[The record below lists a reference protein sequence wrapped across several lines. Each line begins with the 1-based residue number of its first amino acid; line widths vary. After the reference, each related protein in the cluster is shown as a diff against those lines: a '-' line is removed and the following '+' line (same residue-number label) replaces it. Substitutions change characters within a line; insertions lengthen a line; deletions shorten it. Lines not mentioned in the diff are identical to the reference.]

1 MNQLHSRRNF
11 IKRASVLAA
20 ATAAVGKF
28 GGAASAFADDS
39 AKTAGGTLKTSLNA
53 YSFARL
59 LNDNLKN
66 RGPGVTLI
74 QVMEFAAKCK
84 FDGFDATG
92 YYFPTYPEVP
102 KDDYVKRLRTRAA
115 DLGIGISGTGVRN
128 NFTTSDKTVRAAAVQ
143 HIKEWVEVAAQLGAP
158 VIRVFSDTQMRAMT
172 WHDVAKG
179 YTYSQVQAWI
189 VEDLRECAG
198 HGKKFGVC
206 IGVQNHGDFIAT
218 GEQQV
223 ALMKAVNSDF
233 CKPIV
238 DTGYYKTPDPYVDMA
253 LVAPRAVNWQI
264 KQSPFGEDS
273 DIPTDLVRLLHIVR
287 DSGYHGYLPIETLSP
302 KGKPY
307 DPYTVVPAFL
317 KQLQDAI
324 AKTA

>member
-1 MNQLHSRRNF
+1 MNSYKRRDF
-11 IKRASVLAA
+11 IKCFSLFSFCALTGSGFDRGRAMVAQ
-20 ATAAVGKF
+20 ATKKV
-28 GGAASAFADDS
+28 
-39 AKTAGGTLKTSLNA
+39 TTGTLKTSLNA

-66 RGPGVTLI
+66 RGPGVTLL
-74 QVMEFAAKCK
+74 QVMEFAAKNR

-92 YYFPTYPEVP
+92 YYFPGYPARPGDAYIKSLKSKAV
-102 KDDYVKRLRTRAA
+102 

-143 HIKEWVEVAAQLGAP
+143 HIKEFTEVAAQLGAP
-158 VIRVFSDTQMRAMT
+158 VIRVFSDTQMRALT

-179 YTYSQVQAWI
+179 YTRDQVQDWI
-189 VEDLRECAG
+189 ADDLRQCAD
-198 HGKKFGVC
+198 HGKQFGVC

-218 GEQQV
+218 GEQQL
-223 ALMKAVNSDF
+223 ALMKAVGSDW

-238 DTGYYKTPDPYVDMA
+238 DTGYYKTPDPYADMA
-253 LVAPRAVNWQI
+253 LVAPLAVNWQI
-264 KQSPFGEDS
+264 KQSPLGEDS
-273 DIPTDLVRLLHIVR
+273 EIPTDLIKLLHIVR
-287 DSGYHGYLPIETLSP
+287 NSGYHGYLPIETLSP

-307 DPYTVVPAFL
+307 DPYAVVPVFL